1 VVHFDART
9 ICASQNCQL
18 FPTEFALQ
26 NIRPDTP
33 AELPKGTPQ
42 SSGETSAATPKEEPS
57 ETADNLVALESQGG
71 TYVVPVLINNAI
83 TLNFVVD
90 SGASDVTIPADVVM
104 TLVRTGTLK
113 EEDFIGSKTYT
124 LADGST
130 VPSATFRIK
139 SLKVGDRM
147 IDDVT
152 AGIAPVQGT
161 LLLGHRGDDFPVAV
175 TNGGASICDLPR
187 FWLSSRVAEYRG
199 FHWRLRHRNG
209 LVVAYS
215 SRQRLSLRVVRAA
228 AVACRATL
236 ETVNCHSCHPHHGGA
251 SDQH

>member
-1 VVHFDART
+1 MSWIVRCKFEDLAFAIWSSSGTQGLINIRKGSVVHFDART

-26 NIRPDTP
+26 NVRPDTP
-33 AELPKGTPQ
+33 AELPKGAPQ
-42 SSGETSAATPKEEPS
+42 SSGETSAAAPKEEPF
-57 ETADNLVALESQGG
+57 EAADNLVALESQGG
-71 TYVVPVLINNAI
+71 AYVVPVLINNAI

-139 SLKVGDRM
+139 SLKVGNRM

-152 AGIAPVQGT
+152 AGIAPIQGN
-161 LLLGHRGDDFPVAV
+161 LLLGQSFL
-175 TNGGASICDLPR
+175 NKFNSWSIDNTKHVLI
-187 FWLSSRVAEYRG
+187 
-199 FHWRLRHRNG
+199 LR
-209 LVVAYS
+209 
-215 SRQRLSLRVVRAA
+215 
-228 AVACRATL
+228 
-236 ETVNCHSCHPHHGGA
+236 
-251 SDQH
+251 